1 MTTHLS
7 AENLEQYSRRT
18 LAARDLLAVDD
29 HLTACESCREL
40 AAKTPAGAGPLA
52 ALRAD
57 LRVAAQFDVEH
68 LEAEQMTAY
77 VDQDLDAA
85 DLGIVESHLA
95 ICSMC
100 LDEVNDLRAFSAS
113 SQYKGAPTSTAT
125 VSSGFLDRLRDFH
138 FWPADWSLP
147 RFAVT
152 AAGLLLFASA
162 TLVLVY
168 VWRSTRSPRPE
179 VATTQ
184 PPNAPTPQPST
195 ENSSLPGPS
204 VIPDPSAI
212 VVSLDDGGQR
222 VTLDEQG
229 NLEGLGSLSP
239 STQRALKDALTDGR
253 VQTPATLDALIGKS
267 GVLMGDSSAGVAFPL
282 VGPVGTIVRTNRPAL
297 RWRPLAG
304 AQSYTVTLLD
314 SRLNLVETS
323 PPLTTTIWTVP
334 RQLKRGQI
342 YVWQVTALKDDK
354 EVTSPVAP
362 APEAR
367 FKILEQVKVAEL
379 RRVEAGHPTSHL
391 ARGISYAEAGL
402 LDDARREFRSLLAA
416 NPQSEV
422 ARKLLRNVEARRR
435 AK

>member
-18 LAARDLLAVDD
+18 LAAPDLLAADD
-29 HLTACESCREL
+29 HLAACESCREL
-40 AAKTPAGAGPLA
+40 ASRTSAGAGSLA

-77 VDQDLDAA
+77 VDQDLEAA

-100 LDEVNDLRAFSAS
+100 LDEINDLRAFSAA
-113 SQYKGAPTSTAT
+113 SQFKGSPASTRT
-125 VSSGFLDRLRDFH
+125 VSSGFLDRVRDFR

-152 AAGLLLFASA
+152 AAGLLIFASA
-162 TLVLVY
+162 TVVLVY

-179 VATTQ
+179 VAKTQ
-184 PPNAPTPQPST
+184 PAAAPQPAP
-195 ENSSLPGPS
+195 ENSDGPL
-204 VIPDPSAI
+204 PSATPNPSPVI
-212 VVSLDDGGQR
+212 VASLDDGGQR
-222 VTLDEQG
+222 VTLDEEG
-229 NLEGLGSLSP
+229 NLAGLGSLSP
-239 STQRALKDALTDGR
+239 STQRALKEALTDGR

-323 PPLTTTIWTVP
+323 PPLTATIWTVP
-334 RQLKRGQI
+334 RPLKRGQI

-402 LDDARREFRSLLAA
+402 LDDAQREFRSLLAA
-416 NPQSEV
+416 NPQSDV

-435 AK
+435 TK